1 MNVGR
6 SLAGVGPWQWVSSG
20 AGYHL
25 DNAGAWLLEHAP
37 ALGRLY
43 VALLKPPRPTVVV
56 RPGWRFAEEYYDK
69 REWYACRRGA
79 LWEAARR
86 KGLVVP
92 VMVPWLEGTDVQ
104 VTLGNDNSLCLYVCG
119 SFEPNE
125 FVVLDRLLKPGMVFI
140 DVGANDGY
148 YTMFAARRVGS
159 GGQVVAVEPSRREC
173 AHLARNLYGNGI
185 RGVIVV
191 PAALAAAPGRGEL
204 KLAHGFHSGHNS
216 LGTFAHDDVAV
227 AATETVRVDTL
238 DNVVKGLQLERVD
251 FIKIDVEGSE
261 LSVVRGAQRTLSG
274 LRPALLFE
282 VNNSGLVAQGHSSEA
297 LLNELQDGLGY
308 RIYSFSNETG
318 HLVPWAKGSFTSS
331 NVLGIPCERRDL
343 MESLGVV

>member
-1 MNVGR
+1 
-6 SLAGVGPWQWVSSG
+6 
-20 AGYHL
+20 L

-43 VALLKPPRPTVVV
+43 VALLKPVRPTVVV

-69 REWYACRRGA
+69 REWFACRRGA

-92 VMVPWLEGTDVQ
+92 VMVPWLEGTNVK

-148 YTMFAARRVGS
+148 YTMFAARRVG
-159 GGQVVAVEPSRREC
+159 GHGRVVAVEPSRREC
-173 AHLARNLYGNGI
+173 AHLSRNLYGNGI
-185 RGVIVV
+185 RGVVVV
-191 PAALAAAPGRGEL
+191 PAALAALPGSGEL

-216 LGTFAHDDVAV
+216 LGRFAHDDVAV

-238 DNVVKGLQLERVD
+238 DNIVKGLQLQRVD
-251 FIKIDVEGSE
+251 FVKIDVEGAE
-261 LSVVRGAQRTLSG
+261 LSVVKGAHRTLSS
-274 LRPALLFE
+274 LRPTLLLE

-297 LLNELQDGLGY
+297 LLSELQDGLRY
-308 RIYSFSNETG
+308 TICTFSNDTG
-318 HLVPWAKGSFTSS
+318 RPVRWAKGSFTSP
-331 NVLGIPCERRDL
+331 NVLGIPRERGDL
-343 MESLGVV
+343 MESLGIGR